1 MKAPV
6 VPDAV
11 DGVLDLGR
19 LSGGDVIVRL
29 ERYIGIRPGDIITV
43 FFGTSLSSRVIVPYQ
58 LPFAGFFDAV
68 FRKNDLLNG
77 VYDVRYDVL
86 DLAGNIGLS
95 QASVVTVVGSPGAV
109 LPAPVF
115 PDAGNGVLASR
126 AIAARGGAA
135 MEASYTAMQA
145 GDVVAFHWSG
155 ENALGRPVA
164 AATWDGE
171 PYTVDAA
178 DKALGRVAT
187 LVPKSFVLALGDG
200 GRGAAFYTVVRRG
213 SADAQKSLT
222 ASVAIVWKDLAIL
235 NIFATQGAMPRIA
248 GYPDVWAADNVTVF
262 GQPNSR
268 VNLSVL
274 GGTLESASA
283 SGSGLAAVLDARG
296 LYRCRVFAEEDQSSP
311 GVAVV
316 SVYGSEYFQKPAAVE
331 AGFSRLYVGTG
342 GVHRYSFTEN
352 AIADG
357 EDVCSLYL
365 FAESGVDRLYLSLT
379 GDALINGW
387 QTSIA
392 LPLHADRSATVNIVS
407 DVPGKKVVTI
417 ARAAGTA
424 DAQTITVN
432 FLPAGVIYGTRPESA
447 FRQKDA

>member
-115 PDAGNGVLASR
+115 PDAVNGVLASR
-126 AIAARGGAA
+126 AIATRGGAA

-213 SADAQKSLT
+213 APMRRNRSPHPWRSSGKISPFSISSPRRARCR
-222 ASVAIVWKDLAIL
+222 ASPAIRMCGRR
-235 NIFATQGAMPRIA
+235 TTSPC
-248 GYPDVWAADNVTVF
+248 
-262 GQPNSR
+262 
-268 VNLSVL
+268 
-274 GGTLESASA
+274 SASPT
-283 SGSGLAAVLDARG
+283 RG
-296 LYRCRVFAEEDQSSP
+296 
-311 GVAVV
+311 
-316 SVYGSEYFQKPAAVE
+316 
-331 AGFSRLYVGTG
+331 
-342 GVHRYSFTEN
+342 
-352 AIADG
+352 
-357 EDVCSLYL
+357 
-365 FAESGVDRLYLSLT
+365 
-379 GDALINGW
+379 
-387 QTSIA
+387 
-392 LPLHADRSATVNIVS
+392 
-407 DVPGKKVVTI
+407 
-417 ARAAGTA
+417 
-424 DAQTITVN
+424 
-432 FLPAGVIYGTRPESA
+432 
-447 FRQKDA
+447 